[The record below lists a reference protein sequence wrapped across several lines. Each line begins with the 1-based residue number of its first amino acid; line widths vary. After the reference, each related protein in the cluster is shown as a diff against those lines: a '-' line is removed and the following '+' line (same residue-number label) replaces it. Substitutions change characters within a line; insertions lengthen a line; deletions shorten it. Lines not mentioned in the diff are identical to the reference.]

1 MWVCPLAVGTA
12 AQIAGRSIP
21 GIIFMT
27 NLEIAI
33 SAPVLPAE
41 TQASASPFL
50 TRFTATRIDESFL
63 LRKAREGDSC
73 ISTTSEAWT
82 TRSRELAA
90 DFPSSGCSDSSRPT
104 RIRLAAGWAS
114 RKRRDAGTVTDGPW
128 SPPMQSMAMRAVMAK
143 GRRPGTNRLPFIQRS
158 LALGLEHLLAAINAI
173 RRDMVAQMH
182 FAGRRLDGQRRIGQE
197 VVSAMHATLGRGFL
211 VLLNSH
217 VSTPKKS
224 VRLAS
229 EAGQPGERMN
239 PLAGIGRARQ
249 TTSFMPWRNRHD
261 QEDFVLHQLGH
272 IQSARHRQEIARVV
286 FQLVLRHLGVLCKK
300 FQKIV
305 DMEIEGN
312 GFQATLTGQRE
323 RSRNRH
329 VQQRLAALSRQPPD
343 VEAHLSSN
351 LRQQVMQ
358 AIKARKFQRSFKDAA
373 FRENANAS
381 EILFNLRLLRLK
393 PAMILFL
400 ARQVKT

>member
-1 MWVCPLAVGTA
+1 MTASLPLISSSPMLRMPTVGQSLCSNAATSMAPMMPNWSRCSGPQSTLAPRSSMWVCPLAVGTA

-143 GRRPGTNRLPFIQRS
+143 QKAGDPGRTACPSFNDHSP
-158 LALGLEHLLAAINAI
+158 LAL
-173 RRDMVAQMH
+173 
-182 FAGRRLDGQRRIGQE
+182 
-197 VVSAMHATLGRGFL
+197 STFL
-211 VLLNSH
+211 
-217 VSTPKKS
+217 P
-224 VRLAS
+224 R
-229 EAGQPGERMN
+229 
-239 PLAGIGRARQ
+239 
-249 TTSFMPWRNRHD
+249 
-261 QEDFVLHQLGH
+261 
-272 IQSARHRQEIARVV
+272 
-286 FQLVLRHLGVLCKK
+286 
-300 FQKIV
+300 
-305 DMEIEGN
+305 
-312 GFQATLTGQRE
+312 
-323 RSRNRH
+323 
-329 VQQRLAALSRQPPD
+329 
-343 VEAHLSSN
+343 
-351 LRQQVMQ
+351 
-358 AIKARKFQRSFKDAA
+358 
-373 FRENANAS
+373 
-381 EILFNLRLLRLK
+381 
-393 PAMILFL
+393 
-400 ARQVKT
+400 